1 MDLDVTV
8 AATVPVE
15 VSVNDLVI
23 ALPSGTSPNESEEA
37 LMVSDG
43 ADFFEAFRW
52 IATVFDDSFSVAET
66 VMVCAALTAATVAE
80 NDAAVDL
87 AGIVTLP
94 GTFTAL
100 PLEASSTLSGL
111 DAGAVTDTVHLV
123 FPEFENEVLSQAS
136 ALIPGVEAAFAGGVR
151 TTENVFT
158 ILPCVAVMMPV
169 WFELTGMMPAVNV
182 ALVWP
187 SGIVT
192 ETGTLIAAMLLDN
205 WTSNP
210 PEAAAVLVVTVQES
224 EPDPDTLEPS
234 HFKPL
239 NSGVRAEAE
248 PFPCRLTIA
257 AGVVA
262 DALLITLSCP
272 VRSVASPGV
281 K

>member
-158 ILPCVAVMMPV
+158 IFVS
-169 WFELTGMMPAVNV
+169 T
-182 ALVWP
+182 
-187 SGIVT
+187 
-192 ETGTLIAAMLLDN
+192 
-205 WTSNP
+205 
-210 PEAAAVLVVTVQES
+210 
-224 EPDPDTLEPS
+224 
-234 HFKPL
+234 
-239 NSGVRAEAE
+239 
-248 PFPCRLTIA
+248 
-257 AGVVA
+257 
-262 DALLITLSCP
+262 
-272 VRSVASPGV
+272 
-281 K
+281 